1 MASLGD
7 RVNRI
12 QLLGLM
18 LGLTVIICQTVMV
31 QGYNQL
37 WENSDLIVEGKI
49 IEVKVQEGEAV
60 GMGVVSRVIKTSETT
75 SLYTKGLDLGSEITV
90 RSPEI
95 EEDQHQRMYLEEL
108 DENEFRVIK
117 AEPIPEPEPQLDYG
131 SIGYLS
137 LALMAVSAY
146 YLGKNR
152 F

>member
-90 RSPEI
+90 RSSEI